1 MMTKKRRF
9 YNPNEDRC
17 MVIPGWLLCRQDV
30 GVGAKMAYGRLWQY
44 QYEEGVAAPSVQTL
58 AAEIGASPRST
69 TNYLRELR
77 ESGLISVVSGAAEG
91 HTNRYCFPD
100 MSGAER

>member
-1 MMTKKRRF
+1 MTKKRF

-17 MVIPGWLLCRQDV
+17 TVIPGWVMCRQDV
-30 GVGAKMAYGRLWQY
+30 GFGAKIAYGRLRQY
-44 QYEEGVAAPSVQTL
+44 EYEEGVAAPSVQTL
-58 AAEIGASPRST
+58 AEEIGATPRTT

-91 HTNRYCFPD
+91 HSNRYCFPD
-100 MSGAER
+100 RNSAER